1 MWAGK
6 EAGKE
11 TMRQHHTEKTNTVE
25 TTGRV
30 SYCIAN
36 DLVAGISGQAAEH
49 LSVPDISSTPLP
61 RLKRQQRRAGQKGCR
76 SQRRK
81 TVKI

>member
-1 MWAGK
+1 MWVWGGK

-11 TMRQHHTEKTNTVE
+11 IKRQHHTVKTNTVE
-25 TTGRV
+25 TKGQV

-49 LSVPDISSTPLP
+49 LSVT
-61 RLKRQQRRAGQKGCR
+61 
-76 SQRRK
+76 
-81 TVKI
+81 